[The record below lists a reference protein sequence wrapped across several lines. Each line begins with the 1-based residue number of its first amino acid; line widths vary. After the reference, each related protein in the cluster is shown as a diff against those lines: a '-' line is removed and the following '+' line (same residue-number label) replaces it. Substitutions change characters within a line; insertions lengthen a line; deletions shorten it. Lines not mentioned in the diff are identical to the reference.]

1 MTNLTDTRRGGFYWQ
16 GKTPYLSVT
25 EILKVLDKP
34 ALRYWFGQQ
43 IYYAMLKDPTLGE
56 QEAMSAPWKVSDKA
70 KSRGT
75 TVHSI
80 VEAYKHTGQQIDTIP
95 DDFKGYATAFYKFM
109 NEVKP
114 EIIEQEKT
122 VFIDSIKVAGTL
134 DLYMKIGDNLHLV
147 DTKTG
152 KDIYKEVELQ
162 LSPYAYGM
170 RLTGKKVDSI
180 SALLLE
186 TGKDNKPTGNYKFQ
200 TMTERYDEFLAC
212 KKIYEWTHEEK
223 LLKIGYLTK

>member
-34 ALRYWFGQQ
+34 SLNYWAKQQ
-43 IYYAMLKDPTLGE
+43 IYYAMVKNPSLSE
-56 QEAMSAPWKVSDKA
+56 QEAMLSVYETSNKA

-152 KDIYKEVELQ
+152 KNIYKEISLQ
-162 LSPYAYGM
+162 LSPYAHGM
-170 RLTGKKVDSI
+170 RLEGKKVDTI

-186 TGKDNKPTGNYKFQ
+186 TGEDKKPTGNYIFRPL
-200 TMTERYDEFLAC
+200 TEQYDEFLAC
-212 KKIYEWTHEEK
+212 KKIYEWIYREK